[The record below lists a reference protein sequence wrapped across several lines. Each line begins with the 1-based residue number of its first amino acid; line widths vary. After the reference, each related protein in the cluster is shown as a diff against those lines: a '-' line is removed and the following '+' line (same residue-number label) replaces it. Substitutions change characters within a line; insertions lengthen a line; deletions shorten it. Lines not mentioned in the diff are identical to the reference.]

1 MPKRT
6 VPLRQSIT
14 NISYIAVVT
23 SDKTTKHYV
32 GSTGNTFKERYRNHK
47 SSFNNTNKRHTTE
60 LANYIWNL
68 KDNNTD
74 FKIEWEILNRTK
86 SKFNTKFGCRLC
98 NLEKIQINKTDKTK

>member
-1 MPKRT
+1 MFP
-6 VPLRQSIT
+6 VDP
-14 NISYIAVVT
+14 
-23 SDKTTKHYV
+23 TK
-32 GSTGNTFKERYRNHK
+32 FKERYRNHK
-47 SSFNNTNKRHTTE
+47 SSFNNINKRHTTE

-98 NLEKIQINKTDKTK
+98 NLEKIQIDKTDKTKSLNKKSERQNICIHYKKFFFNKIKPN